1 MKRKL
6 SMLILTMFIVMISTT
21 CFAFPNEPNGFRDL
35 YWGET
40 LQEVQKSHKTKYLTY
55 YAPENSVMYAIP
67 LTDKNISGVYSN
79 DNIIMISFWN
89 NQLYSI
95 TINFP
100 EITIEQSNETYQKLI
115 NSLSIAFGQPSS
127 YNVYS
132 PKYHQNLT
140 TWNGDNSI
148 IWLGQTLTVNPH
160 TNKYTTLLV
169 IRSTSLEEL
178 ASKDGAT
185 KGW

>member
-6 SMLILTMFIVMISTT
+6 SSLILVIFITIISAT
-21 CFAFPNEPNGFRDL
+21 CFAFPNEPNGFRNL

-40 LQEVQKSHKTKYLTY
+40 LQEVQKSYATTYLNY
-55 YAPENSVMYAIP
+55 YAPENSVMYTIP

-79 DNIIMISFWN
+79 DNVITLAFWN

-95 TINFP
+95 VIDFP
-100 EITIEQSNETYQKLI
+100 EITIEQSTETYKKLI
-115 NSLSIAFGQPSS
+115 SSLSIAFGQPSI

-132 PKYHQNLT
+132 LEYHQNCT
-140 TWNGDNSI
+140 MWSGDNSSI
-148 IWLGQTLTVNPH
+148 LLAQTMIVNPY
-160 TNKYTTLLV
+160 TNKYSTILM
-169 IRSTSLEEL
+169 IRSTSLEKAAL
-178 ASKDGAT
+178 KDGAT